1 MKKNLLT
8 VWMVLLIA
16 LVAISP
22 AAAGGVSGKIG
33 LGSITFDGVAYGFS
47 SGPVTITLF
56 ARGIPEISCHNP
68 GNNSFV
74 PGQNPVAIT
83 GEASATYEL
92 PADENGKFT
101 IGLEAEPSVA
111 GISAKKL
118 GCPNN
123 SWTASVSFVYWDYV
137 KLTVTDDDSGKVL
150 WQKDSACTTTRN
162 PDDIF
167 CPAFEK

>member
-56 ARGIPEISCHNP
+56 ARGIPAVSCISP
-68 GNNSFV
+68 GGSV
-74 PGQNPVAIT
+74 APGQNPVPVT
-83 GEASATYEL
+83 GEDSATYEL
-92 PADENGKFT
+92 AVDENGKFA
-101 IGLEAEPSVA
+101 IALEADPNVA
-111 GISAKKL
+111 GLSAKKL

-123 SWTASVSFVYWDYV
+123 NWNASVDFVFWNYV
-137 KLTVTDDDSGKVL
+137 KITVTDDDSGKVL
-150 WQKDSACTTTRN
+150 WEKESACTTTRN